1 MGGKDKRAEEEK
13 GTRKE
18 IAGNGE
24 GEEQQAQ
31 ERAKAG
37 DRRGGSVEELKRCIV
52 KVGRA
57 MTAQSDGDME
67 EHQTD
72 LSSFRRGSNNVGTS
86 RNERCSVGGIFL
98 QIASDSEC
106 DS

>member
-1 MGGKDKRAEEEK
+1 MERVRNNKRK
-13 GTRKE
+13 GQGQVT
-18 IAGNGE
+18 AGE
-24 GEEQQAQ
+24 GQL
-31 ERAKAG
+31 K
-37 DRRGGSVEELKRCIV
+37 ELKRCIV

-57 MTAQSDGDME
+57 MTAQSDGEME

>member
-31 ERAKAG
+31 RARAG
-37 DRRGGSVEELKRCIV
+37 DRRGGSVEGAEAV
-52 KVGRA
+52 Y
-57 MTAQSDGDME
+57 S
-67 EHQTD
+67 
-72 LSSFRRGSNNVGTS
+72 
-86 RNERCSVGGIFL
+86 
-98 QIASDSEC
+98 
-106 DS
+106 